1 MKPYLKIL
9 ALVWPLALGMV
20 NNALMQF
27 VDRAFLARESMASLE
42 AVFPASMLALV
53 VLGFFQSIVAYSG
66 TFVANYHGAG
76 DRRRAVSCYRIG
88 TALAL
93 LFGALS
99 LLFIPAGWWIFEHVV
114 SGEEVV
120 GRGCSYYSIC
130 TAGGVFLYGQMAVQS
145 FFTGRGKTRAVFF
158 VSLLGNVVN
167 IALDPVLIFGWFS
180 LPAMGISGAAY
191 ATVIS
196 LFLQW
201 VTLAAMARADIVKD
215 EKKTPL
221 GGSPMALREYLSI
234 MRRILRFGI
243 PSGAYSTLNLVSFT
257 IFVFYTT
264 QVGHLET
271 AVSNA
276 CFAVNYL
283 IFAPIEGFA
292 LGAATLVAQAKGAGD
307 LEEARRA
314 GWRTAFLALAA
325 TAGLLFCT
333 LFFNEEILSI
343 FAPADE
349 GAVKFKQLGYVL
361 LLLMAAWQVFE
372 VFDTVICGAL
382 KGAGD
387 TTFVMWWMLLVSFAL
402 WIPSVA
408 IVSRVHN
415 TMLLLWGTMIFQ
427 VGVLCLGS
435 VIRWNRG
442 KWQKIVLSPPSDA
455 GGGPDAKGTFI
466 RNLSMDCGSQ
476 SK

>member
-1 MKPYLKIL
+1 MRAVRPYFEIFR
-9 ALVWPLALGMV
+9 LVWPLALGMV

-53 VLGFFQSIVAYSG
+53 VLGLFQSIVAYSG

-76 DRRRAVSCYRIG
+76 DWRRAVSCYRIG
-88 TALAL
+88 TGLAFF
-93 LFGALS
+93 FGVMT
-99 LLFIPAGWWIFEHVV
+99 LLFIPAGGWIFEHVV
-114 SGEEVV
+114 SGDEVI
-120 GRGCSYYSIC
+120 GRGISYYSIC

-145 FFTGRGKTRAVFF
+145 FFTGRGKTRAVFL
-158 VSLLGNVVN
+158 VSLLGNAVN
-167 IALDPVLIFGWFS
+167 IALDPILIFGWFS
-180 LPAMGISGAAY
+180 FPAMGIAGAAC
-191 ATVIS
+191 ATVAS
-196 LFLQW
+196 MFVQW
-201 VTLAAMARADIVKD
+201 AVLAYMAHKEIVKESGKAD
-215 EKKTPL
+215 ESRAPMPL
-221 GGSPMALREYLSI
+221 KEYFSLVC
-234 MRRILRFGI
+234 RILRFGA

-264 QVGHLET
+264 RVGHLEV

-307 LEEARRA
+307 AEAAEKA
-314 GWRTAFLALAA
+314 GWRTAFLALAV
-325 TAGLLFCT
+325 TAVLLFAT
-333 LFFNEEILSI
+333 LYFHDEILSI
-343 FAPADE
+343 FAPGDE
-349 GAVKFKQLGYVL
+349 TSDGFKRLGYVL

-387 TTFVMWWMLLVSFAL
+387 TAFVMWWMLLVSFAL

-408 IVSRVHN
+408 VVSRVCN
-415 TMLLLWGTMIFQ
+415 TMPLLWGTMIFQ
-427 VGVLCLGS
+427 VGVLCIGS
-435 VIRWNRG
+435 VIRWKRG
-442 KWQKIVLSPPSDA
+442 KWQKIALSPETA
-455 GGGPDAKGTFI
+455 V
-466 RNLSMDCGSQ
+466 
-476 SK
+476 